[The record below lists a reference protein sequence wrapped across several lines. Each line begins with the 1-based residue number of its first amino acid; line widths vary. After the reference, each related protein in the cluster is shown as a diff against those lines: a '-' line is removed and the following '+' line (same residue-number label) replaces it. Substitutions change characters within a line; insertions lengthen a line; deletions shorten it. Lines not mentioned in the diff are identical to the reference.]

1 MTPLQRP
8 VRKSALLLL
17 LLISILG
24 FADAS
29 YLAAKFYQGKVPPC
43 SIVSGCEEVTT
54 SQYATILGVPV
65 SLTGA
70 LYYLAFIILLVV
82 YLDRGK
88 DAFFRA
94 AAWLSVFGFLFSLW
108 LLSAQLFL
116 IGAICLYCLFSFTT
130 STVIFITS
138 TSILGWGRH
147 AIINTNQPIIPI
159 YK

>member
-1 MTPLQRP
+1 MNFKKLLMTPLQRP

-17 LLISILG
+17 LLISILA

-70 LYYLAFIILLVV
+70 LYYLAFIILLVA

-116 IGAICLYCLFSFTT
+116 IGAICLYCLFSFT
-130 STVIFITS
+130 
-138 TSILGWGRH
+138 
-147 AIINTNQPIIPI
+147 
-159 YK
+159 